1 MYGPEV
7 THVVF
12 QSSRKN
18 DITKEFRI
26 ARDEGKFVVAPQWV
40 GMCHD
45 LEERI
50 DESAFSHTYNPKMA
64 LQMSVTTGTVTV
76 KSIFPLF
83 LLVLAKLVRRSLI

>member
-45 LEERI
+45 LDERI

-64 LQMSVTTGTVTV
+64 LQMSVTTGPVTV
-76 KSIFPLF
+76 KSIFPFVSFGL
-83 LLVLAKLVRRSLI
+83 S

>member
-45 LEERI
+45 LDERI

-64 LQMSVTTGTVTV
+64 LQMSVTTGPVTI
-76 KSIFPLF
+76 KIKFPVRF
-83 LLVLAKLVRRSLI
+83 FLVLAKLVRRL